1 MTSNVERM
9 LTSDEVLELIRERI
23 RLAGAA
29 AKVAR
34 DLGVT
39 PAFLSDVLNG
49 RRNITARLAAALG
62 LARVV
67 RFSKIGFKEAPDTTP
82 KGTSDADRS

>member
-1 MTSNVERM
+1 M

-67 RFSKIGFKEAPDTTP
+67 RFSKIGFKEVPDTTP